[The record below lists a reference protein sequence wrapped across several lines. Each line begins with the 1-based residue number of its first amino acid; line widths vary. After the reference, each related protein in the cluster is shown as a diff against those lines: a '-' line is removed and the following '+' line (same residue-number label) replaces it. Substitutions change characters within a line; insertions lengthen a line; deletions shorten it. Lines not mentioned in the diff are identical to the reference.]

1 MVHLSCKGRKY
12 QVDLLKSARRN
23 AMFRMVLGELFSE
36 VERWHR
42 NIQYEND
49 WNNYEPGIT
58 EPGITTL

>member
-23 AMFRMVLGELFSE
+23 AMFRMALGELFSE

-49 WNNYEPGIT
+49 FQ
-58 EPGITTL
+58 PGITTS